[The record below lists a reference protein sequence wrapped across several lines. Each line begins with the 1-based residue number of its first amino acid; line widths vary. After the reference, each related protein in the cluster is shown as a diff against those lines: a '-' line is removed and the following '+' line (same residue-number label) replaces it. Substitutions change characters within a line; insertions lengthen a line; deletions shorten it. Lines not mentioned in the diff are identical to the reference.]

1 MLPRLAPGPA
11 SRAQPPFSR
20 AVRRARNKKK
30 AKVMCAGR
38 ESNSGLVRGRDVYY
52 HCTTG
57 ADVVVCQC
65 ALHSA
70 GPNHRGMK
78 RCGIRAQTGRGQEAM
93 AQWQRVG
100 FQTQRL
106 GVRIPL
112 ASHPFFGPFFCS
124 RQSKKS
130 ALPKLGIAPRLPR
143 PQRGVLLLDY
153 FGATAYGGSGYRS
166 RFSTLRRLY
175 ATMYNNPPCASIG
188 TRTRI
193 LSLEGINTTLVLWT
207 LESCERSAS
216 SV

>member
-1 MLPRLAPGPA
+1 M
-11 SRAQPPFSR
+11 
-20 AVRRARNKKK
+20 
-30 AKVMCAGR
+30 
-38 ESNSGLVRGRDVYY
+38 
-52 HCTTG
+52 
-57 ADVVVCQC
+57 
-65 ALHSA
+65 
-70 GPNHRGMK
+70 
-78 RCGIRAQTGRGQEAM
+78 
-93 AQWQRVG
+93 
-100 FQTQRL
+100 
-106 GVRIPL
+106 
-112 ASHPFFGPFFCS
+112 
-124 RQSKKS
+124 
-130 ALPKLGIAPRLPR
+130 PKLGIAPRLPR

>member
-1 MLPRLAPGPA
+1 MRSSLG
-11 SRAQPPFSR
+11 RAEPIR
-20 AVRRARNKKK
+20 ALKVQNK
-30 AKVMCAGR
+30 
-38 ESNSGLVRGRDVYY
+38 
-52 HCTTG
+52 G
-57 ADVVVCQC
+57 AD
-65 ALHSA
+65 
-70 GPNHRGMK
+70 GPR
-78 RCGIRAQTGRGQEAM
+78 TGSYGAM
-93 AQWQRVG
+93 AARWIPDPKVG
-100 FQTQRL
+100 GSNPSSFT
-106 GVRIPL
+106 
-112 ASHPFFGPFFCS
+112 PFFRPFFFPIDNANK
-124 RQSKKS
+124 KKS

-216 SV
+216 SL